1 VLDRY
6 SAWLVEQGKKEGWR
20 VIDTH
25 TAMAHALAAARKSQP
40 DFTYATD
47 GVHANEAGHHVIATE
62 IIKSLGGAFDPDST
76 AYLEKR
82 KLVRER
88 GRILADAYL
97 TAAGHKRPGMKAGLP
112 LDEANQKAA
121 ALDAR
126 IRGAAK

>member
-1 VLDRY
+1 
-6 SAWLVEQGKKEGWR
+6 
-20 VIDTH
+20 
-25 TAMAHALAAARKSQP
+25 
-40 DFTYATD
+40 
-47 GVHANEAGHHVIATE
+47 
-62 IIKSLGGAFDPDST
+62 
-76 AYLEKR
+76 LEKR